1 MKREE
6 LLERAKAGVKEAY
19 TKRDRLLIQ
28 TVNAIGDV
36 DKATNL
42 LYERLQEW
50 YGIYFPE
57 LKTEQEKYCKI
68 AAFFEKEAPDADALE
83 KLAGRERAEQI
94 IGSVATSI
102 GAELGKADIDT
113 IHGYA
118 AAIAQ
123 LFEQRRALE
132 AYEKALADEICPNV
146 GYLVGPHL
154 AARLIALAGSLDRLA
169 VLPASTVQVL
179 GAEKALFKH
188 LRNNA
193 RPPKHGVL
201 FQYPDVGG
209 APKWQRGRIARA
221 LATKIVIAA
230 KADVYSKRFIAEK
243 LKADFESRLKA
254 VREAKQ
260 PERSARYEERPMR
273 SERRPFREQ
282 RQRWRRR

>member
-19 TKRDRLLIQ
+19 TKRDRLIVQ

-68 AAFFEKEAPDADALE
+68 AAFFEKEAPDAEALE
-83 KLAGRERAEQI
+83 KLSGREKAEQI

-102 GAELGKADIDT
+102 GAELGKADLAA

-118 AAIAQ
+118 AAVAQ

-146 GYLVGPHL
+146 AYLVGPHL
-154 AARLIALAGSLDRLA
+154 AAKLIALAGSIDRLA

-188 LRNNA
+188 LRKNA

-201 FQYPDVGG
+201 FQHPDVGG

-260 PERSARYEERPMR
+260 PVKSAPERMR
-273 SERRPFREQ
+273 EPERRPRKPFRNW
-282 RQRWRRR
+282 RMRW